1 MNAIPQVLV
10 VGQLAR
16 DLVLVVDRMPPV
28 GGAADVRR
36 RREMLGGKGANQAVA
51 LAQLGARPVLL
62 AVAGDDLAGEELL
75 AQARRDGIDVS
86 RVRRRVGRCTGLI
99 VEALDAEGGWRY
111 LQHLPDDMLLTE
123 ADVTESGSAFD
134 ADAVLVQLQQPP
146 PAALAAARLA
156 REAGRLLVLDG
167 APADDEH
174 RQPLLAAAEVLRAD
188 DRETELLT
196 GVRADD
202 PERVRTA
209 AEQLLRAGPG
219 LVVLGL
225 GRAGNL
231 FVWDDR
237 RWGSGHLLVPL
248 SEERVVDTTGAGDA
262 LTAALTVALLRDD
275 PPPDAARYAVAAAG
289 ATVGHPGGRPALDAA
304 ALRNRMAELAP
315 RPVRNPLIGGEA

>member
-1 MNAIPQVLV
+1 MSAVPQVLV

-16 DLVLVVDRMPPV
+16 DLVLVVDRVPPA
-28 GGAADVRR
+28 GSAADVRC

-51 LAQLGARPVLL
+51 LAQLGARPILL
-62 AVAGDDLAGEELL
+62 ALAGDDRVGTDLL
-75 AQARRDGIDVS
+75 TQARRDGVDVS
-86 RVRRRVGRCTGLI
+86 RVRRRVGADTGLI

-123 ADVTESGSAFD
+123 ADVREAAEAFT
-134 ADAVLVQLQQPP
+134 ADGVLVQLQQPP

-174 RQPLLAAAEVLRAD
+174 RQPLLAAADVLRAD

-196 GVRADD
+196 GASADD
-202 PERVRTA
+202 PDRVRAA
-209 AEQLLRAGPG
+209 AERLLRAGPG

-225 GRAGNL
+225 GPAGNL

-237 RWGSGHLLVPL
+237 RRGRGHLLVPL
-248 SEERVVDTTGAGDA
+248 SEEKVVDTTGAGDA
-262 LTAALTVALLRDD
+262 LTAALTVALLRGD

-289 ATVGHPGGRPALDAA
+289 ASVGHPGGRPALGGAA
-304 ALRNRMAELAP
+304 VRKRLADLAP
-315 RPVRNPLIGGEA
+315 ESGDDRLIGGEA